1 MLKANRKA
9 VPAPGG
15 TVGLPDV
22 TAAMGLLVVVG
33 NFVVVVLTV
42 AATVTTSGV
51 GVTNLKQHNKVYT
64 CIKYN

>member
-33 NFVVVVLTV
+33 NLVVVLTV
-42 AATVTTSGV
+42 VATVTTSGV

-64 CIKYN
+64 YLKYN